1 MYLEQRCPSFPCPSY
16 TPKKA
21 ASKFSN
27 FGITEKVSWFSLVGA
42 GEDEEEV
49 KVRDHTIWVVSS
61 LANIGNFVNNRAN
74 FHDEW
79 FVRAFNAVFNFFIR

>member
-1 MYLEQRCPSFPCPSY
+1 
-16 TPKKA
+16 
-21 ASKFSN
+21 
-27 FGITEKVSWFSLVGA
+27 LVGA

-49 KVRDHTIWVVSS
+49 KERDHTIWVVSS
-61 LANIGNFVNNRAN
+61 LANIGNLVNNRAN